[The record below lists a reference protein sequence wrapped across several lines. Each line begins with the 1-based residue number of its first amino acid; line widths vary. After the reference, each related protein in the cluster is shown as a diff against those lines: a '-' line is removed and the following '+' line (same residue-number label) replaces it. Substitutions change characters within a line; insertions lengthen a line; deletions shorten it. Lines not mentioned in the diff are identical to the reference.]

1 MSTPDLSFL
10 FIQVVGSIPKGKVST
25 YGQVAKLA
33 GYPGYAR
40 QVGATLRNLPRDTQ
54 LPWFR
59 VLNAQGRIS
68 LPMGS
73 EGYLRQKT
81 LLEDEGIQF
90 QGDKVLLKDYG
101 WQN

>member
-1 MSTPDLSFL
+1 MSTQDLSFL
-10 FIQVVGSIPKGKVST
+10 FIQIVGSIPKGKVST

-81 LLEDEGIQF
+81 LLEDDGIQF
-90 QGDKVLLKDYG
+90 QGDKVPLKDYG